1 VLGWIF
7 AIGSW
12 PAPALVTSAQVL
24 PFGLDKGSVL
34 KVACCP
40 VQSVTATPRV
50 VRAVGGSFDRRQ
62 HQVLTQE
69 NEMKEAVGITEVK
82 ADGTLK
88 QIERIKA
95 DAYVKTGKTDGRRFV
110 VSIKNK
116 AGKPVLIAVH
126 L

>member
-1 VLGWIF
+1 MKRE
-7 AIGSW
+7 
-12 PAPALVTSAQVL
+12 Q
-24 PFGLDKGSVL
+24 
-34 KVACCP
+34 
-40 VQSVTATPRV
+40 
-50 VRAVGGSFDRRQ
+50 AVE
-62 HQVLTQE
+62 V
-69 NEMKEAVGITEVK
+69 TEVK

-88 QIERIKA
+88 QVERIKA